1 MFNVPAMQPVA
12 DSIMARSLF
21 LSSLVPH
28 LLPPSPA
35 AVPTPLPVVV
45 PRQYVCLRVTVRG
58 DAPHDLR
65 RQLHRLLGDALGLYI
80 VQHDARRHTV
90 SVELELAQADL
101 DPVIGALLRGLPRA
115 TLGRVTPLTRAGRS
129 ALRAGVLLH

>member
-45 PRQYVCLRVTVRG
+45 PRQYVCLRVTVPG

-65 RQLHRLLGDALGLYI
+65 RPLGLYI